1 MEQTNLVVTP
11 DGKTWDEVT
20 RDVSYL
26 GTQIY
31 RWGFTNA
38 HLTSSQAHGTNTS
51 FLVLRGEH
59 YRQHFGGKNFTPA
72 YDRHI
77 CLRDGLYRI
86 TCRSYF
92 PIASSTGQYHVKVNG
107 ANIGVYAYITTSSPQ
122 EIMAGNTFVHNLKK
136 GDYVQVYGGHITNTS
151 NANDYYIERL
161 GDYRNVY

>member
-11 DGKTWDEVT
+11 DGQTWDEVT
-20 RDVSYL
+20 RDVSYI

-31 RWGFTNA
+31 RWGFQTT
-38 HLTSSQAHGTNTS
+38 HLTQTQAHGTNDS
-51 FLVLRGEH
+51 PIIMRGEYWRLH
-59 YRQHFGGKNFTPA
+59 YGGKNFTVA

-86 TCRSYF
+86 FGRTYL
-92 PIASSTGQYHVKVNG
+92 PIASGSGAYPVKVNG
-107 ANIGVYAYITTSSPQ
+107 AVIGVYAYSPSSGQ
-122 EIMAGNTFVHNLKK
+122 ETMHGNAFVHNLKR
-136 GDYVQVYGGHITNTS
+136 GDYVQIFGGHITNTS